1 MELCM
6 CLENVLGVP
15 WALKFFRPILSSTI
29 PLLGYTHQEYC
40 QMDQSVTR
48 VML

>member
-15 WALKFFRPILSSTI
+15 WALKFSHPILSSTFA
-29 PLLGYTHQEYC
+29 LLGYTHQEYC